1 MIILVPPSFGPFKG
15 SRFLDVSDAAYFHV
29 LRLSNLSRKLQ
40 LQLQRVRT
48 AYIINDQQMG
58 GRISHC

>member
-15 SRFLDVSDAAYFHV
+15 SRFLNVSDAAYFHV
-29 LRLSNLSRKLQ
+29 PRLSNLSRK